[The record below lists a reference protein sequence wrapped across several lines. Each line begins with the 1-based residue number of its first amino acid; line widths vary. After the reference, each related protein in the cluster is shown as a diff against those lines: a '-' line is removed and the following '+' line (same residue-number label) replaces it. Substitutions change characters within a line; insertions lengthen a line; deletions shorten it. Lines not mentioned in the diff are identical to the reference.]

1 MGETQAGWGEETD
14 QVSRNGAK
22 GHSHTKIVR
31 PGGEGR
37 PRAVC
42 EAGLDHFK
50 LIREILG
57 VRFTGVKEPWN

>member
-1 MGETQAGWGEETD
+1 MG
-14 QVSRNGAK
+14 R
-22 GHSHTKIVR
+22 
-31 PGGEGR
+31 GGFGQ
-37 PRAVC
+37 C